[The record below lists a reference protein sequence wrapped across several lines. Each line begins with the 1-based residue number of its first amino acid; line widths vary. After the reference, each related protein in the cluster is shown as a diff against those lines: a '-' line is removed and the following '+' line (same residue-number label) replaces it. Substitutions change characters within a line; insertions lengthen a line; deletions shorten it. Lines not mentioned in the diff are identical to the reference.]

1 MGAAGLNSLR
11 KDPPYPLYESMYRSN
26 VSRSVYPIENNSIQ
40 RSPVYLPDQR
50 PPVYLPDQRIPV
62 ISHQGISQPYYDDS
76 FPVILNI
83 KEEEPD
89 EDDQYDARFF
99 FYILINDHRRI
110 IIF

>member
-40 RSPVYLPDQR
+40 RS
-50 PPVYLPDQRIPV
+50 PVYLPDQRIPV